1 MLIVFFRV
9 GVITQDVGS
18 VGDDFE
24 SMSKLLIK
32 QREQMKKKGW
42 IAITLDESL
51 YGSMQT
57 YKRAFTFFKI
67 VLYAINNRKRST

>member
-1 MLIVFFRV
+1 MYVYEPFSSIC
-9 GVITQDVGS
+9 VITQDIGS
-18 VGDDFE
+18 TENNFE
-24 SMSKLLIK
+24 AMAEIINKQRKLIK
-32 QREQMKKKGW
+32 QNGW

-67 VLYAINNRKRST
+67 LLYAINNRRQ

>member
-32 QREQMKKKGW
+32 QREQMKKKGG
-42 IAITLDESL
+42 IAITLDESQ